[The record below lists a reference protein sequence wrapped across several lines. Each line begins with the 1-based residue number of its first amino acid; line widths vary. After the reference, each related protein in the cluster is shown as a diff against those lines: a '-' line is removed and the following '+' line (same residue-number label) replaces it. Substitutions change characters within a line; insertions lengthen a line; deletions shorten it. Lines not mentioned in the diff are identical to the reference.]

1 MQIESGYGIYDFK
14 GQELYKQSPID
25 KFKQLIW
32 RPRPRTLLS
41 ASRRKQIVKNLRQY
55 GREFDEIDQME
66 EMNVSSELQAQR
78 KRLVSE
84 WNAWRARVTKALE
97 EERAESGKVPK
108 ALEVKEQAETA
119 VLEEWIEEVIEETEE
134 VM

>member
-1 MQIESGYGIYDFK
+1 MEAGYAIYDFK

-41 ASRRKQIVKNLRQY
+41 AQRRRQIVKNLRQY
-55 GREFDEIDQME
+55 GRDFDEIDQME

-78 KRLVSE
+78 RRLVNE
-84 WNAWRARVTKALE
+84 WNAWRSRVKKALNEERAQSGKVQKALE
-97 EERAESGKVPK
+97 I
-108 ALEVKEQAETA
+108 KEQAETA